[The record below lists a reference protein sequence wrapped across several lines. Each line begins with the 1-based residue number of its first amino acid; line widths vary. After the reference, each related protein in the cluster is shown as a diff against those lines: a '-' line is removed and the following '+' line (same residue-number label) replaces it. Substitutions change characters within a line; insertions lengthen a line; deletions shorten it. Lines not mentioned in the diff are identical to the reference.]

1 MTILSRYQ
9 AHLLIDELADAGR
22 LSELAKHWELA
33 GHWNDNAEW
42 DADDFHIFADI
53 AADDFS
59 SDVERFG
66 RSDDDITFLTPI

>member
-9 AHLLIDELADAGR
+9 AHLLIDELADADM

-42 DADDFHIFADI
+42 DADYFHIFADI
-53 AADDFS
+53 AADNS
-59 SDVERFG
+59 SDDVKRFG